1 MTVEQISGIA
11 PREDGR
17 REATLGVQPAG
28 ADPLDRAMDRYADG
42 EDAAF
47 DELARGLTPR
57 LRAFLVRLSGSRTLA
72 DDLTQETLLRI
83 HRARGS
89 FARGSAVIPWAL
101 AIGRNCFISHA
112 RAKKTRVSRNL
123 LDVTAID
130 VASGPDA
137 NAEATLAAQQSAAI
151 VSQALATMP
160 VANREAFVLIRYE
173 GLSVA
178 TAAQL
183 VGISEGALKL
193 RAFRAYEILRAAL
206 KETSS

>member
-1 MTVEQISGIA
+1 MTNEQLSPVALRSGS
-11 PREDGR
+11 R
-17 REATLGVQPAG
+17 REGSLDDRPAV

-57 LRAFLVRLSGSRTLA
+57 LRAFLLRLSGSRELA
-72 DDLTQETLLRI
+72 DDLTQETFLRI
-83 HRARGS
+83 HRSRGS
-89 FARGSAVIPWAL
+89 FARGSAVVPWAF
-101 AIGRNCFISHA
+101 AIGRNCFMSQA
-112 RAKKTRVSRNL
+112 RAKKTRLSRRAV
-123 LDVTAID
+123 DVTTID
-130 VASGPDA
+130 VATGPDV
-137 NAEATLAAQQSAAI
+137 NAEATVAAQQSATI
-151 VSQALATMP
+151 VSQALAAMP

-173 GLSVA
+173 GMSVA

-206 KETSS
+206 KEIVS

>member
-1 MTVEQISGIA
+1 VTTEHLTTVA
-11 PREDGR
+11 LPDGDKPS
-17 REATLGVQPAG
+17 ALVDAQTSVD
-28 ADPLDRAMDRYADG
+28 DPLDRAMDRYADG
-42 EDAAF
+42 DDSAF
-47 DELARGLTPR
+47 DELARGLSPR
-57 LRAFLVRLSGSRTLA
+57 LRAFLVRLSGSRALA

-112 RAKKTRVSRNL
+112 RARKTRVARSL
-123 LDVTAID
+123 LDVSTIE
-130 VASGPDA
+130 VATGPDA
-137 NAEATLAAQQSAAI
+137 NAEATLAARQSAAI
-151 VSQALATMP
+151 VSRALAAMP

-183 VGISEGALKL
+183 VGISAGAMKL

-206 KETSS
+206 KEPAS